1 MDNALS
7 VHQGND
13 ATLTN
18 EKQDNIIASCLVDS
32 TIWHPLD
39 NALFSLS
46 LDSSLRHVDSFR
58 NMIAVASRC

>member
-32 TIWHPLD
+32 TI
-39 NALFSLS
+39 
-46 LDSSLRHVDSFR
+46 
-58 NMIAVASRC
+58 